1 MRAASIHISWAK
13 RTSSA
18 MVLRAL
24 QTCLV
29 LLVSQQLRSL
39 AWKFGSETESFERGR
54 QGLEDADEWRLWK
67 SEQAR
72 LYASST
78 EELERYV
85 IWRSNKAYIESHN
98 EYSQEFGYTVRMNK
112 FGDLV
117 RQGCNCM
124 SSGLYACS
132 QY

>member
-29 LLVSQQLRSL
+29 LLVAQQLRSL
-39 AWKFGSETESFERGR
+39 AWKSGTETESFERIL

-72 LYASST
+72 LYVSST

-117 RQGCNCM
+117 RVVI
-124 SSGLYACS
+124 A
-132 QY
+132 